1 MADDRNDRID
11 PKHELPWPKESD
23 PKSVG
28 EQFADPNSADD
39 RRLGRE
45 FQETNS
51 SRAKHHHEPLKER
64 IHWPENRKPLYLFL
78 IAFVILLVVAVLAG
92 GLPRVFR
99 NKDIDK
105 RSKEEKSAK
114 PVVETAK
121 VVEPKDQAGLAL
133 PGTTIPLTQAYV
145 YARANGYLKKR
156 YVDIGDRVKK
166 GQLLAVID
174 APDLDAQVS
183 QARQQVFQAERQLD
197 QQKSQLALNTVTVQR
212 YRVLVA
218 KGVFSRQDGDTQEA
232 NYASQVANVQAAQR
246 NVDAFN
252 ANLQHQ
258 LALQSYEQVRA
269 PFAGVIT
276 ERDVDEGALI
286 SAAGS
291 SGGAQNSP
299 APQGQNS
306 TAGGTTQAGASNN
319 SGSSGSGPTSATSAQ
334 SPGQGGPLFGISQVQ
349 RLRILVSVPEGY
361 APVIH
366 PGLKAP
372 IEVQEY
378 QGAPLVAEV
387 TRTANSI
394 DANTRTMLTELQI
407 DNSAGKLI
415 SGMYVVVTF
424 PPALGVQAP
433 LVITGDAIAIR
444 RNTTMVATVVDGKIE
459 WVPVTIGRDFGSETE
474 IVNGLKAGDVIVTNV
489 TDEVVEGAEVEMHMA
504 KGSEEQAAPP
514 KQSVPLGGST
524 QYGNAN
530 ITDQNLQGQQG
541 QQNQS
546 GNKQGP
552 AKQKSS
558 ESKQ

>member
-11 PKHELPWPKESD
+11 PKHELPWPEESD

-28 EQFADPNSADD
+28 EQFADPNSGDD
-39 RRLGRE
+39 RRLGKGFE
-45 FQETNS
+45 ETNS
-51 SRAKHHHEPLKER
+51 SRKKHAPPLKER

-78 IAFVILLVVAVLAG
+78 IAFVILVVVALLAG
-92 GLPRVFR
+92 GLPRLFR
-99 NKDIDK
+99 TRDIDK

-114 PVVETAK
+114 PVVEVMK
-121 VVEPKDQAGLAL
+121 VVQPKDQAGLAV

-145 YARANGYLKKR
+145 YARANGYLKR
-156 YVDIGDRVKK
+156 RFVDIGDRVKK
-166 GQLLAVID
+166 DQLLAIID

-197 QQKSQLALNTVTVQR
+197 QQKSQLVLNTVTVQR

-286 SAAGS
+286 SAAGAS
-291 SGGAQNSP
+291 SGQSGP

-306 TAGGTTQAGASNN
+306 SAGGTTQAGASNN
-319 SGSSGSGPTSATSAQ
+319 AGSSGSGPTSAVSAQ
-334 SPGQGGPLFGISQVQ
+334 SPGQGGPMFGISQVQ

-361 APVIH
+361 APAIH
-366 PGLKAP
+366 VGLKAP

-378 QGAPLVAEV
+378 QGAPLYAEV

-424 PPALGVQAP
+424 PPAVGVQAP
-433 LVITGDAIAIR
+433 LVINGDAIAIR
-444 RNTTMVATVVDGKIE
+444 GNTSKVATVVDGKIH

-474 IVNGLKAGDVIVTNV
+474 IVNGLKAGDIIVTDV
-489 TDEVVEGAEVEMHMA
+489 TDEVVEGAEVEMHTA
-504 KGSEEQAAPP
+504 KGAEQQSTAP

-524 QYGNAN
+524 QYRNAN
-530 ITDQNLQGQQG
+530 ITDQNLQGEQG
-541 QQNQS
+541 QQNQ
-546 GNKQGP
+546 GGKKQGP
-552 AKQKSS
+552 AQQKSS
-558 ESKQ
+558 ESKP